1 MDAGSA
7 GAVDQDVEATQLGNR
22 FLGDF
27 LRAFHGACVAGD
39 EGRALRGLGV
49 GVARGDDDCCAAV
62 KLRGGR
68 ADAARAARNQ
78 GALADELFC
87 EV

>member
-1 MDAGSA
+1 
-7 GAVDQDVEATQLGNR
+7 
-22 FLGDF
+22 
-27 LRAFHGACVAGD
+27 
-39 EGRALRGLGV
+39 V

-62 KLRGGR
+62 KQALRGGR

-87 EV
+87 EVKLIFGLGVFPSFLGYERASA